1 MANCNINELFDKY
14 AERLICMDF
23 IDGKYEFLR
32 QPMRLANGKTEPPG
46 SQNGTFMLS
55 NRDLGDGEI
64 DFPHLTRQLKR
75 VHYKGWI
82 IVDDHYAPLGP
93 REDFTRT
100 MRYIRQTLQP
110 IYS

>member
-1 MANCNINELFDKY
+1 MPRNT
-14 AERLICMDF
+14 
-23 IDGKYEFLR
+23 
-32 QPMRLANGKTEPPG
+32 QNGRVEKAG

-75 VHYKGWI
+75 VNYKGWI

-93 REDFTRT
+93 RQDFSRT
-100 MRYIRQTLQP
+100 MRYIREKLQP